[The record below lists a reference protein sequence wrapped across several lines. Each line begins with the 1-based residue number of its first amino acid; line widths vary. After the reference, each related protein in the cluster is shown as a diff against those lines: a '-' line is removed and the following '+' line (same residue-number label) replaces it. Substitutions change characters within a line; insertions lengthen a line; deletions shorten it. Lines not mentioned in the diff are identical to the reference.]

1 MPITHPFVS
10 GKADGTDT
18 TRVRPS
24 NWNASH
30 TLSGG
35 STGQTVIRDA
45 GQADGS
51 NFDWRTRVLNVNTTT
66 VGNVGAGTDDL
77 MTYALPAS
85 TMSTN
90 GMTIRVTVAGRT
102 AANANVKTVTFNF
115 GATAITI
122 NPTTAAPNAQNW
134 RAVFEITRVT
144 ASTEILF
151 GDTSFG
157 AVQQGVFRAAPAETL
172 SSAVTIKCTGLSGS
186 SATDDI
192 QQDYLLVEALNC

>member
-24 NWNASH
+24 NWNANH

-51 NFDWRTRVLNVNTTT
+51 NFDWRSRVLNINITT
-66 VGNVGAGTDDL
+66 VGNVGGGTDDL
-77 MTYALPAS
+77 MTYSLPANTLS
-85 TMSTN
+85 
-90 GMTIRVTVAGRT
+90 GVGHTIRVTVSGRT

-115 GATAITI
+115 GAAGITI
-122 NPTTAAPNAQNW
+122 NPTTAAPNNAPW

-144 ASTEILF
+144 STTQILF
-151 GDTSFG
+151 GVSDFG
-157 AVQQGVFRAAPAETL
+157 AVPQATIRATPAETL
-172 SSAVTIKCTGLSGS
+172 SGAVTIKCTGLSGS
-186 SATDDI
+186 SVTDDI
-192 QQDYLLVEALNC
+192 QQDYMLVEALNC

>member
-24 NWNASH
+24 NWNANH

-35 STGQTVIRDA
+35 STGQTLIRDA

-51 NFDWRTRVLNVNTTT
+51 NFDWRARVLSINTTT
-66 VGNVGAGTDDL
+66 VGNVTGGTDDL
-77 MTYALPAS
+77 MTYSLPANTLS
-85 TMSTN
+85 ASGHTL
-90 GMTIRVTVAGRT
+90 RVTVGGRT

-115 GATAITI
+115 GSTATTI
-122 NPTTAAPNAQNW
+122 NPATAAPNNVSWEADFVIT
-134 RAVFEITRVT
+134 RTGAATEIT
-144 ASTEILF
+144 F
-151 GDTSFG
+151 GSSRFG
-157 AVQQGVFRAAPAETL
+157 SVFQGSYRTTPTETL
-172 SSAVTIKCTGLSGS
+172 SGAVTIKCTGLSGS

-192 QQDYLLVEALNC
+192 QQDYMLVEALNC